1 MIKNYIKM
9 KKAEYKVK
17 AMVYGT
23 IADIADGFK
32 EYKPAIE
39 RILEFAKSYSGSNFQ
54 TDFMKEL
61 AEVIHYDVNGKK

>member
-1 MIKNYIKM
+1 MIKEFIKM

-23 IADIADGFK
+23 IADIADGYK

-39 RILEFAKSYSGSNFQ
+39 RIFGFAKDYTGANFQ
-54 TDFMKEL
+54 TDFIKEL